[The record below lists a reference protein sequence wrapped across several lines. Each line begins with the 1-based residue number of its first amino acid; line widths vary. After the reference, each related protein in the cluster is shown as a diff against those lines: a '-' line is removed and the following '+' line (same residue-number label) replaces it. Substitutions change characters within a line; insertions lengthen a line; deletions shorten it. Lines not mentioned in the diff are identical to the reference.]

1 MKWIFDTHD
10 CPCLMKIDMEKSRNV
25 YDFLRVYY
33 EEIDSEE
40 DWKDLSF
47 SNLKCGYCLLCSALE
62 LARADEE
69 KYGKETIT
77 KLAVTKSIA
86 SKRLF
91 KYNPLK
97 WFYIWIKKRG
107 KRSTFR

>member
-1 MKWIFDTHD
+1 MKWISDTHD
-10 CPCLMKIDMEKSRNV
+10 CHCLMKTDMEKSGNV

-47 SNLKCGYCLLCSALE
+47 SNLQCGYCLLCSALE

-77 KLAVTKSIA
+77 KLAVAKSIA

-91 KYNPLK
+91 KYKPLK